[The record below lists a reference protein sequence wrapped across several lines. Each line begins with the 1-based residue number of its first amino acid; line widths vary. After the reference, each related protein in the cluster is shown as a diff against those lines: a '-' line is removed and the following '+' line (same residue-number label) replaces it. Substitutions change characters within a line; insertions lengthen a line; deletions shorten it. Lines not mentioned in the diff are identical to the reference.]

1 MKLLIVVNPVSG
13 DIDKKQFL
21 KEATKLCS
29 SKLIEFSIFKTT
41 GVDDEKNLKKAIR
54 EYNPDKVA
62 SAGGDGTTLL
72 TAVCLKNTGIP
83 MGIIPL
89 GSANGMANDLIVN
102 SDPLIALTDLIHSEK
117 YLDLDLILINDKYF
131 CIHIGDIGF
140 NAKIIEDYS
149 KDPRRGK
156 ITYLKYFIKAY
167 YSKQTFEYEI
177 LANKEVF
184 KGKAIMIGICNGR
197 KYGTGVPLNKNGSP
211 FDGKLELVLVN
222 YATAKTLL
230 RAGLSIFSD
239 DYIDI
244 HNAQVIEC
252 SEASIF
258 LSEKKILQLDGEI
271 IGKVDEIHA
280 KVLKGAVRYIS
291 QSKTH
296 HPENINKVI
305 HQSA

>member
-1 MKLLIVVNPVSG
+1 MKLLFVVNPVSG

-21 KEATKLCS
+21 QEATKLCS
-29 SKLIEFSIFKTT
+29 NKLIEYRFFKTT
-41 GVDDEKNLKKAIR
+41 GVDDKENLKKVIR
-54 EYNPDKVA
+54 EYSPDKVA

-89 GSANGMANDLIVN
+89 GSANGMANDLAVN
-102 SDPLIALTDLIHSEK
+102 RDPLIALADLIHSEK

-177 LANKEVF
+177 LANKKVY

-197 KYGTGVPLNKNGSP
+197 KYGTGVPLNKNGNP
-211 FDGKLELVLVN
+211 FDGKLEIVLVN

-230 RAGLSIFSD
+230 SAGLSIFND

-244 HNAQVIEC
+244 HNAQVIE
-252 SEASIF
+252 SNEVSIF

-291 QSKTH
+291 QNKTVL
-296 HPENINKVI
+296 PINTKKEI
-305 HQSA
+305 KQNA